1 MKDDFHR
8 LDHCHDLTLPEWGP
22 YSKKFFGISH
32 IADRAKGM
40 RFDFTVVPA
49 LYRRQLG
56 IPDALRPSGYLPW
69 EVAADLENYSYRQQL
84 EPTDRIYAD
93 IRFAKLHD
101 NMRLAECRCMNRT
114 GEPVAFGVHFLSNL
128 VAPPEKRVEPVLPG
142 GCVWLDALDHAGLE
156 WAKPRPQD
164 NLVYDAL
171 RRGEVRCSGTVRGG
185 CIGQGWGADAGDRLR
200 FRLPVPMR
208 GAVTAA
214 IRCRVDEGKFVELL
228 VNGVT
233 VGIPGTGEWH
243 LVEVDLASVGEEGIL
258 LVSQGGAEC
267 RIDGIALG
275 AGAESTR
282 FREAAES
289 ISPHVEPGLVR
300 NSRILT
306 FEAVDTVYGVY
317 WNFDS
322 EFVRRYRVPSMMDV
336 LLYCDE
342 VHQPYLG
349 DCRDC
354 GGEEEWVDAVMQP
367 LTAPPG
373 GETSVCAVVCSGTRE
388 EVAARLVEAE
398 KMRNDFARIAE
409 NSTRSYWRPDSTE
422 AGKAFVF
429 SRERLAAVTLTNVVF
444 PTWFKGQNVRHHTPG
459 RRWNSLYTWDSGFI
473 GLGLLELGEKL
484 AVENLNA
491 YLTEPD
497 DEECAFIHHGSPVPV
512 QFYLFAEIMNRGG
525 SRELAACF
533 YPKLRH
539 YYRFMAGRAPSSTMR
554 GRGRGTLVR
563 SWDYFYNSGG
573 WDDYPPQWFVAT
585 TGVRDAAPAV
595 GSSHVI
601 RCAKI
606 LRKTAKELGIDADL
620 PMYEEDIAQL
630 TGLLHRDSWDEES
643 GSFSYVRYDE
653 EERPCGILRHES
665 GCNYDLGMDGAAPLL
680 AGICT
685 PEQKAKLWERLES
698 PEHCRTPFG
707 LSTVDR
713 AAPYFRMDGYWNGSI
728 WMPYQW
734 FFWKAALDDGRAD
747 FAWWIAHTAL
757 AVYEREVASSRGC
770 YEQFTIAAGRGGGW
784 HHFSA
789 LSCPILCWFGA
800 YFTPG
805 RLTGGLDT
813 AIRDLS
819 TGERAWCCR
828 VAVGGEPGEGVSS
841 LVAVTGP
848 GKWRALYGGAELP
861 VRQRVA
867 GTVEFD
873 LPWGS
878 AGELLLERV

>member
-1 MKDDFHR
+1 MQDFHR
-8 LDHCHDLTLPEWGP
+8 LDHFHDLTLPEWGP
-22 YSKKFFGISH
+22 YSKSFFGISH
-32 IADRAKGM
+32 IADRERGL

-49 LYRRQLG
+49 FYRRQLG

-69 EVAADLENYSYRQQL
+69 EVSADLENYSYRQQL
-84 EPTDRIYAD
+84 EPMDRIYAD
-93 IRFAKLHD
+93 IRFSKLRD
-101 NMRLAECRCMNRT
+101 NLRLAECRCVNRT
-114 GEPVAFGVHFLSNL
+114 DEPVAFGVHFLSNL
-128 VAPPEKRVEPVLPG
+128 VAPPEKRLEPVLPE

-156 WAKPRPQD
+156 WADPRPQD

-185 CIGQGWGADAGDRLR
+185 CVGQGWGAAAGDRLH
-200 FRLPVPMR
+200 FRLPKPIA
-208 GAVTAA
+208 GPATAA
-214 IRCRVDEGKFVELL
+214 IRCRVEPGKFVELL

-233 VGIPGTGEWH
+233 VGIPGTEGWH
-243 LVEVDLASVGEEGIL
+243 LVEADLAPVGNGEIL

-267 RIDGIALG
+267 RIDGIAFG
-275 AGAESTR
+275 PGAEKSR
-282 FREAAES
+282 FREVADGC
-289 ISPHVEPGLVR
+289 SPHVGPGPVR

-306 FEAVDTVYGVY
+306 FDATDTVYGVF
-317 WNFDS
+317 WDFDS
-322 EFVRRYRVPSMMDV
+322 EFVRRYRAPSMMNL
-336 LLYCDE
+336 LLYSDE
-342 VHQPYLG
+342 VHQPFFG
-349 DCRDC
+349 DCRDS

-367 LTAPPG
+367 LTASPG
-373 GETSVCAVVCSGTRE
+373 GTATVHAAVCSGSRE
-388 EVAARLVEAE
+388 EVLALLAEAE
-398 KMRNDFARIAE
+398 RLRDGFGRLAE
-409 NSTRSYWRPDSTE
+409 ESVRSYWRPASTAE
-422 AGKAFVF
+422 GNPFAF

-444 PTWFKGQNVRHHTPG
+444 PTWFKGANVRHHTPG

-473 GLGLLELGEKL
+473 GLGLLELDEKL

-525 SRELAACF
+525 NRSLAAYF

-539 YYRFMAGRAPSSTMR
+539 YYRFLAGHAPSSTMR
-554 GRGRGTLVR
+554 GHSRGTLVR

-585 TGVRDAAPAV
+585 TGARDAAPAV

-606 LRKTAKELGIDADL
+606 LRATAMELGIQADL

-630 TGLLHRDSWDEES
+630 GNLLQRDSWDEQS
-643 GSFSYVRYDE
+643 GSFSFVRYDE
-653 EERPCGILRHES
+653 KEQPCGILRYEN
-665 GCNYDLGMDGAAPLL
+665 GCNYDLGMDGATPLL

-685 PEQKAKLWERLES
+685 PAQKVKLWERLES
-698 PEHCRTPFG
+698 PDHCRTEFG

-734 FFWKAALDDGRAD
+734 FFWKAALDDNRAD

-757 AVYEREVASSRGC
+757 TVYEREVSSSRGC

-789 LSCPILCWFGA
+789 LSCPVLGWFGA
-800 YFTPG
+800 YFVPG
-805 RLTGGLDT
+805 RLTGGLD
-813 AIRDLS
+813 ASIRECSIGDRAWS
-819 TGERAWCCR
+819 AHITVGGDAATGE
-828 VAVGGEPGEGVSS
+828 ST
-841 LVAVTGP
+841 LIAVTGV
-848 GKWRALYGGAELP
+848 GTWRARYRGTELP
-861 VRQRVA
+861 LRPRVP
-867 GTVEFD
+867 GTFELS
-873 LPWGS
+873 LPRGTE
-878 AGELLLERV
+878 GVLELERV